1 METLDWIIIA
11 AYFGLIGYIAWW
23 YGRQQK
29 DTADFFLAGRNAGW
43 ITIGAS
49 IFTSNIGSEHI
60 VGLAGQGAATGM
72 AMAHW
77 ELHAWVLI
85 MLAGLF
91 VPFYYK
97 SGVQT
102 IPEFLEKR
110 FGPRTRWVLS
120 VVSLIAYIFTKVSV
134 TVFAGAIVF
143 KALLPEVAM
152 AFGGDAG
159 LQFGANAVAAAET
172 AGVFLDAFWIGAFVT
187 VIITGLY
194 TVFGGM
200 RAIMATSTPQAVVI
214 LFGSA
219 VITAIGL
226 SRLGAG
232 DGISAGW
239 GNMITECK
247 TQADQFALW
256 RPLSDP
262 DFPWLGVLIASPIIG
277 IWYWC
282 TDQYIVQRTLTA
294 KDLATA
300 RRGALFGGLLKVW
313 PVLIFLVPGMIGWT
327 LDRKFNR
334 GAELAMMQETFPRDI
349 TKEQEVQ
356 AERELNDRLRELNGS
371 ADADGKT
378 GFFIQRELKDTV
390 VKNEQGEPV
399 LDAEGNKQTVK
410 AFAIQGDQV
419 FPTLVTSLL
428 PTGIRGLIV
437 ACLLAALMSSL
448 ASLFNSSA
456 ALFTVDVYEKLRPGQ
471 SERHLLTV
479 GRVATVVVV
488 GCGMVWIPVM
498 ARISDG
504 GLYQYLQSVQGY
516 LAPPITAVFLLGLFW
531 KRMNAAGATAAL
543 VVGFVLGMIKLT
555 LQSFFGAA
563 EGKMSDP
570 AFLAAIGDFNFLY
583 ATGVLMLISVVV
595 MIAVSL
601 ATPEPTQ
608 EQTRGLTYGS
618 IHHLAEDEIK
628 DSWNLGNKILAGLII
643 LLVGGMYLYFS
654 FWLS

>member
-1 METLDWIIIA
+1 MQLADWIVISL
-11 AYFGLIGYIAWW
+11 YFGLIGAVAIY

-29 DTADFFLAGRNAGW
+29 DTTDYFLAGRNAGW

-60 VGLAGQGAATGM
+60 VGLAGQGASTGM

-97 SGVQT
+97 SGVET
-102 IPEFLEKR
+102 IPQFLEKR
-110 FGPRTRWVLS
+110 FSARTRWILS
-120 VVSLIAYIFTKVSV
+120 LVSLVAYIFTKVSV
-134 TVFAGAIVF
+134 TVYAGAIVF
-143 KALLPEVAM
+143 QALLPEINLTI
-152 AFGGDAG
+152 GRIY
-159 LQFGANAVAAAET
+159 
-172 AGVFLDAFWIGAFVT
+172 LDAFWIGAFTT

-200 RAIMATSTPQAVVI
+200 RAIMATATPQAVII
-214 LFGSA
+214 LFGSF

-226 SRLGAG
+226 GRLGGDAG
-232 DGISAGW
+232 VIAGW
-239 GNMITECK
+239 GELVSSAKGNAEN
-247 TQADQFALW
+247 FSLW

-294 KDLATA
+294 KNLATA

-313 PVLIFLVPGMIGWT
+313 PVLIFLIPGMIGWS
-327 LDRKFNR
+327 LDQKFNR
-334 GAELAMMQETFPRDI
+334 GVDDPLVTREFALDISKEDKSRAELAANTRLS
-349 TKEQEVQ
+349 
-356 AERELNDRLRELNGS
+356 ELNNATDDQGR
-371 ADADGKT
+371 K
-378 GFFIQRELKDTV
+378 GFFIPREMKV
-390 VKNEQGEPV
+390 GKIKSESGEEKSV
-399 LDAEGNKQTVK
+399 MTMG
-410 AFAIQGDQV
+410 IRGDQV

-456 ALFTVDVYEKLRPGQ
+456 SLFTVDVYEKLRPGMSQ
-471 SERHLLTV
+471 KHLLMV
-479 GRVATVVVV
+479 GRIATTVVV
-488 GCGMVWIPVM
+488 GFGMIWIPVM
-498 ARISDG
+498 KKISDG

-531 KRMNAAGATAAL
+531 KRMNSAGASWAL
-543 VVGFVLGMIKLT
+543 GGGFALGMFKLT
-555 LQSFFGAA
+555 AQSFFGSA
-563 EGKMSDP
+563 EGKIQNP
-570 AFLAAIGDFNFLY
+570 AFMAAIADFNFLY
-583 ATGVLMLISVVV
+583 ATGVLMLISVIIMVV
-595 MIAVSL
+595 VSL
-601 ATPEPTQ
+601 MTAPPTE

-618 IHHLAEDEIK
+618 IHHLAGDEIK
-628 DSWNLGNKILAGLII
+628 NSWDFGNKLMAGLII

-654 FWLS
+654 FWLN